1 MVLIL
6 HGYRFCLQL
15 CHSSWEKNSHWL
27 WNLCHV
33 KKQAL
38 SHWVKPMFT
47 SVSVQN
53 CLHIIILSR
62 CCSESVSHI
71 SSLLWTVMT
80 VRMDE
85 TANPGL
91 LQNDFRVLFIL
102 LAFLESCWVQHLSYM
117 HWLTFTEMISGVT
130 CLWLKMFLKPVSSV
144 ILVKPSFLSSVLYL
158 AFVSAPCSPVLRR
171 ADDQ

>member
-1 MVLIL
+1 MDTDSV
-6 HGYRFCLQL
+6 
-15 CHSSWEKNSHWL
+15 SSCVAVVGEKNGHWL

-38 SHWVKPMFT
+38 SHWIKPMFT

-62 CCSESVSHI
+62 CCNESGCHI
-71 SSLLWTVMT
+71 SSLLWTFMT

-91 LQNDFRVLFIL
+91 LQSDFRVLFNL
-102 LAFLESCWVQHLSYM
+102 LASLESCWVQHFSYM
-117 HWLTFTEMISGVT
+117 LWLTFTEMIPGVT
-130 CLWLKMFLKPVSSV
+130 FLQLKMFLKPVSFV
-144 ILVKPSFLSSVLYL
+144 IVVKLSFLSSVLYL
-158 AFVSAPCSPVLRR
+158 AFVSAPCSPILRR